1 MGRARTLD
9 VQHRTTNVIQ
19 YTSFNTRC
27 SIHVIQYCHTVLS
40 YSMPHIVLRA
50 QHTPLPA
57 ISLPSLVFD
66 VHPLDVVNTIH
77 PKEDLLPGELFTE
90 VADAVPAS
98 VTLR

>member
-1 MGRARTLD
+1 MYNT
-9 VQHRTTNVIQ
+9 VQQ
-19 YTSFNTRC
+19 MSYNTRR
-27 SIHVIQYCHTVLS
+27 SIHVIQYCHTVLP

-50 QHTPLPA
+50 QHTPRLA